1 MDLRTD
7 SAREELIVLTKLSL
21 PVISTNLL
29 AYLLQV
35 VGQIFLGRLG
45 ASSLAAAALGNSYF
59 NMVWYFIQGVSTAL
73 DTLASQSF
81 GKGDTEGVRL
91 WSQRAA
97 LVHEGRLPAERR
109 VPGHRRVLRH
119 VLEIDRKGV
128 GGRVVAEVHREDGL
142 RH

>member
-97 LVHEGRLPAERR
+97 LVLSAFFVPAFILMYWSES
-109 VPGHRRVLRH
+109 VMLV
-119 VLEIDRKGV
+119 IF
-128 GGRVVAEVHREDGL
+128 GL
-142 RH
+142 QPELCAQAALFVQD